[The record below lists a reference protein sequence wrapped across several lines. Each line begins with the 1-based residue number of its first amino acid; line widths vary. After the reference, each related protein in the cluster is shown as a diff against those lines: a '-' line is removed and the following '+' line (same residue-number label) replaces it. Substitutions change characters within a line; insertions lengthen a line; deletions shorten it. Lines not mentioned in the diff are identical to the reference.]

1 MASSGRA
8 LPGFE
13 SPAVGFEQPYDMLT
27 ACHERVLRSLDLL
40 GRLVDHIISKGH
52 DTQTQSAA
60 ADVLRYFDLAAPLH
74 HQDEE
79 QHVFPRLL
87 AQGNAAQRNTVLRLQ
102 VEHRRMEQDWAV
114 LRTAL
119 LRWREP
125 GCTETV
131 ETATHEATMRFAT
144 LYTDHLN
151 TEDSLVFPA
160 ARALTPTDELAAM
173 GIEMQARRQ
182 G

>member
-1 MASSGRA
+1 MAIA
-8 LPGFE
+8 LPGFD
-13 SPAVGFEQPYDMLT
+13 SPAVGFEQPYEMLG
-27 ACHERVLRSLDLL
+27 ACHERVQRSLDLL
-40 GRLVDHIISKGH
+40 GRLLDYIANKGH

-87 AQGNAAQRNTVLRLQ
+87 AQGNAAQRAAVLRLQ
-102 VEHRRMEQDWAV
+102 AEHRRMEQDWAV
-114 LRTAL
+114 LRTTL

-125 GCTETV
+125 GCIEAV
-131 ETATHEATMRFAT
+131 DAATREVAARFVA
-144 LYTDHLN
+144 LYTEHLN
-151 TEDSLVFPA
+151 TEDTLVFPA
-160 ARALTPTDELAAM
+160 ARTLTPEGELESM
-173 GIEMQARRQ
+173 GAEMQARRQ